1 MTADVHDFSA
11 KRAAFQA
18 ATDAPIVIGP
28 RGPQP
33 PDMEARVTALEADM
47 RDVKASLNGLTTSSA
62 EIKVILGTLATKS
75 DIERGAGDTRT
86 LAEAL
91 HGLDTRLG
99 KVETGA
105 INVANAAIA
114 KNIGPWQLPAVLGVT
129 IVVGG
134 AALAGAGYLL
144 HLAGL
149 R

>member
-1 MTADVHDFSA
+1 
-11 KRAAFQA
+11 
-18 ATDAPIVIGP
+18 
-28 RGPQP
+28 
-33 PDMEARVTALEADM
+33 MEARVTALEADM